1 MRSMRS
7 MRDERGQAA
16 VSYGGILAM
25 LAVVFLA
32 LSALGIDGRIARAV
46 EGAVCVITGG
56 SDCEQPD
63 GTKAAQRGGESVGLR
78 RGGLFDSS
86 QHGAGRGLACGA
98 RDDRPRL
105 G

>member
-1 MRSMRS
+1 MWVRRARGSLFGMRS

-16 VSYGGILAM
+16 VSYGGILAL

-32 LSALGIDGRIARAV
+32 LSALGLDGRVARAV

-63 GTKAAQRGGESVGLR
+63 GTTAGAEEPYEDTRPR
-78 RGGLFDSS
+78 R
-86 QHGAGRGLACGA
+86 ARGL
-98 RDDRPRL
+98 
-105 G
+105 